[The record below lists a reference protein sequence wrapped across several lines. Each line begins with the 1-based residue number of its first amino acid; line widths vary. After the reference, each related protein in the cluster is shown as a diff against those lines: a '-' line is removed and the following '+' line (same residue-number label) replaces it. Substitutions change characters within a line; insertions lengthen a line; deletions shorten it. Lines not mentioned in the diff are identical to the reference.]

1 MKYAATIKY
10 CLNRFARFGPICG
23 LIFYI
28 ATLLCSVNAFA
39 SEPIPFEY
47 KVEYCE
53 STVQI
58 SEIKAAIDCK
68 YNSEYFPTRSGIRES
83 DRWIRVQVQSN
94 PNTKSEQS
102 VAIRVAPYL
111 LKDIEFFQ
119 LTSQGW
125 QSEKA
130 GMRSQRDSSFGDIG
144 GYLFITKPSPNHTDT
159 YYLKIKASGLSYIS
173 ISAYPWPNTNSSI
186 SGQLLALGAQVGIL
200 LAVLIF
206 SLVSVGLN
214 PSTLMTRFSI
224 SILNLLLSLLAGSGI
239 LVMYVFTINNPL
251 NELFFSWFLC
261 LRVGLW
267 IWVSRA
273 FLIPYKAPAWYAPSC
288 WLVYVITGIC
298 MLLFAL
304 GNQNTPLQL
313 MTTIAIAAPIAQII
327 AIRRT
332 TDIPRPLRLALIS
345 GFAIIIAL
353 IFLSIISVLFPHE
366 NSSQAPLYIARVI
379 DLVNPLV
386 MLSIIVYQHK
396 LVRNELISVKSSLAE
411 TKLRSEY
418 EGKLLRDR
426 GTLIDMLAHELKN
439 PLTTISLA
447 IDTLKK
453 SIDPNKDS
461 DQKRLKSIDQSI
473 VNMDAIIE
481 HCALMNS
488 IDQKNL
494 PQFNQ
499 KIGLK
504 RFIEELTSAND
515 SEARLKI
522 EIDDSLTVRSDQY
535 LLRIVINNLLSNGL
549 KYSPPDSILSIA
561 AKSLILDGI
570 HKTQITISNEVEDQR
585 KPDPKLIFQRF
596 YRHPMAQNIRGSG
609 LGLHICKE
617 LCAMLGGSIHY
628 KYMNN
633 RANFLIELPQ

>member
-1 MKYAATIKY
+1 MKY

-288 WLVYVITGIC
+288 WLVYGITGIC